1 MNIRNA
7 PIKHIHAVAV
17 RMKRRSSTG
26 GTRFQYGWNS
36 VPVRVEL
43 GSSRDGTRTDLSI
56 GALRIF
62 IFPY

>member
-7 PIKHIHAVAV
+7 SIKHIHAVAV
-17 RMKRRSSTG
+17 RMKRRYNTDEMP
-26 GTRFQYGWNS
+26 FQYGWNP